1 MKFLFNYC
9 KGLLIGSG
17 AILPGISSGVF
28 CVIFGIYEKL
38 VNSIFN
44 LFQDFKKNFSFLLPI
59 ILGGITGVFLVG
71 KILNFLLVSFP
82 MPTSFCFIGLIC
94 GCIPI
99 LFKQANQKGG
109 FRLHYVIFL
118 LAAFGIGLLSI
129 QLEDFLPSLI
139 QVDINTTSFFYF
151 VLAGFLMSVGIVV
164 PGVSS
169 TVILMCLGVYSH
181 YLNAVATANLT
192 ILFPMGIGVLLG
204 SILFLKII
212 QFLLSKYY
220 SQTFYTIIGFVLGS
234 IFVLYPG
241 IEFNNQGFLSIILF
255 FLRFCIGLTFEKLET
270 KKS

>member
-1 MKFLFNYC
+1 MVLSFL
-9 KGLLIGSG
+9 
-17 AILPGISSGVF
+17 GISSGVF

-38 VNSIFN
+38 VNSVLN
-44 LFQDFKKNFSFLLPI
+44 LFQDFKKNFLFLLPI
-59 ILGGITGVFLVG
+59 GLGGITGVFLVG
-71 KILNFLLVSFP
+71 KILNFLFTSYP

-99 LFKQANQKGG
+99 LFKQANQKKG
-109 FRLHYVIFL
+109 FRLHYSIFL
-118 LAAFGIGLLSI
+118 LAAFGVGLLSI
-129 QLEDFLPSLI
+129 QLETVLPTLI

-151 VLAGFLMSVGIVV
+151 VLAGFLMSIGIVV

-181 YLNAVATANLT
+181 YLNAVATANFA
-192 ILFPMGIGVLLG
+192 ILFPMGIGLLLG

-220 SQTFYTIIGFVLGS
+220 SQTFYAIIGFVLGS

-241 IEFNNQGFLSIILF
+241 MEFTSQGILSILLF
-255 FLRFCIGLTFEKLET
+255 VISFCIGLAFEKLEARN
-270 KKS
+270 